1 MTRNHRDLQEL
12 LGAYALD
19 AVDPDEAAELEEHL
33 RSCPQCQ
40 AELAEH
46 RSVAS
51 LLANTGGPAPAALW
65 DRIAGS
71 LDGEGAGDDGLA
83 AALGADGPRATGGPT
98 TTAAPATDP
107 ATTGPAATEPG
118 ATVTPLAGRRRGERG
133 RRPGLVTT
141 VVGAAAAAVVLVV
154 GMVGLRT
161 IQDQDQRI
169 DDLAAQVA
177 TTSEDGAAAAALAD
191 PDATLV
197 RLTAAD
203 GELAVPAV
211 ITEDGRGYLLGGGLP
226 DAGDGETYQLWGL
239 DGSRAVSLG
248 VLGRDPRTVPFHVE
262 GPVDTLALTT
272 EVEGGTDQPTSDPV
286 VAGAVDGG
294 DDTTLPS

>member
-1 MTRNHRDLQEL
+1 MTRNHRDLQDL

-33 RSCPQCQ
+33 RACPQCR

-46 RSVAS
+46 QSVAA

-71 LDGEGAGDDGLA
+71 LDDDGDHDDADDDVLA
-83 AALGADGPRATGGPT
+83 TALGAESLDRPPAVEPPT
-98 TTAAPATDP
+98 TEAPA
-107 ATTGPAATEPG
+107 EPG
-118 ATVTPLAGRRRGERG
+118 ATVTSLADRRRGGRD
-133 RRPGLVTT
+133 RRPGRTSVLLV
-141 VVGAAAAAVVLVV
+141 AAAAAVVLVV
-154 GMVGLRT
+154 GVVGVRT
-161 IQDQDQRI
+161 IQDQDRRL

-211 ITEDGRGYLLGGGLP
+211 ITQDGRGYLLGDGLP

-239 DGSRAVSLG
+239 DGTRAVSLG

-272 EVEGGTDQPTSDPV
+272 EVEGGTDQPTSAPL
-286 VAGAVDGG
+286 VAGPVDGG